1 MKTPEEIKKG
11 ILHCVREKC
20 KGCPYY
26 DKCMMA
32 DAHTDLHAD
41 ALEYIQQLENYI
53 GEFTEKV
60 AQLDQVTRERDAMLE
75 IVKELGECAYC
86 KHDSYCTHT
95 IPDCM
100 NCKNENCQCYSC
112 SHRSKWQWRGEQ
124 EGER

>member
-11 ILHCVREKC
+11 LLHCERENC

-32 DAHTDLHAD
+32 DAHTDLHTD

-60 AQLDQVTRERDAMLE
+60 EQLESAQP
-75 IVKELGECAYC
+75 KLGR
-86 KHDSYCTHT
+86 KGTF
-95 IPDCM
+95 
-100 NCKNENCQCYSC
+100 
-112 SHRSKWQWRGEQ
+112 
-124 EGER
+124 

>member
-11 ILHCVREKC
+11 LLHCEREKC

-41 ALEYIQQLENYI
+41 ALEYIQQIENHI

-60 AQLDQVTRERDAMLE
+60 AQLDHVTRERDALLE
-75 IVKELGECAYC
+75 IIKELGECAYC

-100 NCKNENCQCYSC
+100 NCKDENCQCYSC
-112 SHRSKWQWRGEQ
+112 GHQSNWQWRGVQ
-124 EGER
+124 EGE